1 LKFCSQR
8 RLQLQSEQ
16 EQQRLQSDPR
26 LVVIQPLRAIQVIH
40 QLVAVVVAAVQRQVI
55 HLPEEEVAAVAK
67 LEIEF
72 DYYG

>member
-16 EQQRLQSDPR
+16 EQQRLQSDHR